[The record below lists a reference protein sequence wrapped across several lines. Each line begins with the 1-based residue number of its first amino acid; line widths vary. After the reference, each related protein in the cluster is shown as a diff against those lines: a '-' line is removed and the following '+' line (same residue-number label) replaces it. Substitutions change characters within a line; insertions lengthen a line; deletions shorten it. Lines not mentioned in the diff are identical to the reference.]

1 MASMLR
7 AELWNVEKECE
18 AWERERS
25 VWVRERSVGCVLCHP
40 LLLEAR
46 ARAAARAGSRVLTRY
61 SRFHRMRRAGEVLG
75 GPIGNCGHPLLYPLE
90 VCGRVSVTF
99 LYGRTDVRIYP
110 PPSPSSGPTLSRASK
125 HQVIAGGLLGQR
137 CVRALMPLTF
147 AHGRERESPKY
158 SLIE

>member
-1 MASMLR
+1 MEGLKCVASMLR

-25 VWVRERSVGCVLCHP
+25 VWVRERSVGYVLCHP

-90 VCGRVSVTF
+90 VCGRVGYVF
-99 LYGRTDVRIYP
+99 VRAYGCTDL
-110 PPSPSSGPTLSRASK
+110 PPSLPLLPADPWTRIIESSYRRILKT
-125 HQVIAGGLLGQR
+125 
-137 CVRALMPLTF
+137 
-147 AHGRERESPKY
+147 
-158 SLIE
+158 